1 MIIVSDGSK
10 SLRDIF
16 QKESQKY
23 EAMDEAIYFLKEY
36 ENIKAWNDKQDHT
49 ILHLDSDVRLY
60 ISENDEKWE
69 ADSIITCLNGHPATV
84 LVFIEGDDVLISK
97 ILYDDC
103 INKIETTD
111 EILFM
116 RGE

>member
-1 MIIVSDGSK
+1 MSDGSK
-10 SLRDIF
+10 SLKDIF

-69 ADSIITCLNGHPATV
+69 ADSIITCLNGHPTTV
-84 LVFIEGDDVLISK
+84 LVFIEDDEALISK
-97 ILYDDC
+97 ILYDNC

-111 EILFM
+111 EILFI